1 MSNAPVRKERRVIQ
15 RFMILRPYLAMTAG
29 LHERPVPAMAKL
41 DYRDNVVLL
50 GSYALKINK
59 HGGSIRLF

>member
-1 MSNAPVRKERRVIQ
+1 
-15 RFMILRPYLAMTAG
+15 MILRPYLAMTAG

-59 HGGSIRLF
+59 HGGGIRLF